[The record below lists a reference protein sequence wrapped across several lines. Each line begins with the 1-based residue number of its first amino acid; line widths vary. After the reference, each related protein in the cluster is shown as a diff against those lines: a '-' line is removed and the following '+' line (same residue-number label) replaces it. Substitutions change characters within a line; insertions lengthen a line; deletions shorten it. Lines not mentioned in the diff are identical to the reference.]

1 MFPQGFEHIEDQLW
15 LWLVAMLRPGAA
27 FLAAP
32 IFGMAA
38 VPMQV
43 RLVVSLAVG
52 MAGLAAVPFQLPP
65 DGVTSIAGVALVTG
79 EVLAG
84 LALGFAVQIGFS
96 AALLAGETIGNTMG
110 LGFAQMMNPLSGSSS
125 PALGQFLSII
135 ATFLFLAIGGH
146 LTLATIIVDSYRALP
161 VGAAM
166 PAAASMR
173 GLVMFG
179 GDLFAAGLAIALPVG
194 FALIL
199 VQIGFSAA
207 LLAGET
213 IGNTMG
219 LGFAQ
224 MMNPLSGS
232 SSPALGQFLSIIAT
246 FLFLA
251 IGGHLTLA
259 TIIVDSYRALP
270 VGAAMP
276 AAASMRGLVMF
287 GGDLFA
293 AGLAIAL
300 PVGFAL
306 ILVQIV
312 MGMLS
317 RSAPAMNLFAVGL
330 PATLLAGLVLM
341 AIAAPS
347 MGDCIIA
354 SINAGLAE
362 ARRIAAGQ

>member
-199 VQIGFSAA
+199 VQI
-207 LLAGET
+207 
-213 IGNTMG
+213 
-219 LGFAQ
+219 
-224 MMNPLSGS
+224 
-232 SSPALGQFLSIIAT
+232 
-246 FLFLA
+246 
-251 IGGHLTLA
+251 
-259 TIIVDSYRALP
+259 
-270 VGAAMP
+270 
-276 AAASMRGLVMF
+276 
-287 GGDLFA
+287 
-293 AGLAIAL
+293 
-300 PVGFAL
+300 
-306 ILVQIV
+306 V

-347 MGDCIIA
+347 MGDGIIA
-354 SINAGLAE
+354 SINSGLAE